1 MPKEEFTTAG
11 KPERIRATPYRTRDR
26 AFCPDCDKPVKL
38 LSFDQA
44 ADFIQTGM
52 ENILRLAEMH
62 ELHRLHNRKGVV
74 MICADSLFQIL
85 NNRQKHFD

>member
-1 MPKEEFTTAG
+1 MPKEDFMPADKT
-11 KPERIRATPYRTRDR
+11 ERVRATPYRTRDR

-38 LSFDQA
+38 LSFEQA
-44 ADFIQTGM
+44 ADFIQTGF
-52 ENILRLAEMH
+52 ENLLRLAEMR

-74 MICADSLFQIL
+74 MVCADSLFRLL

>member
-1 MPKEEFTTAG
+1 MKGGFMPTNKT
-11 KPERIRATPYRTRDR
+11 ERVRATPYRTRDR

-38 LSFDQA
+38 LSFA
-44 ADFIQTGM
+44 EAEDFVKTGF

-74 MICADSLFQIL
+74 MICADSLFRIL